1 MLRRGEARLATHVV
15 IGRAGQGEA
24 GFSTAHW
31 DGRNGPLH
39 TEGTKMAKEQQT
51 TIILPEIKKAEIQV
65 AVLGETPLI
74 VHAWSEKSKREM
86 LQKQLKEPKGA
97 KQAKDPVQDFE
108 QSLYRLQ
115 DGGYG
120 FPSVAFKAAA
130 VTACT
135 SVDGI
140 TKVAA
145 RQAFHIIGEPIH
157 VKTAFDGRMM
167 RNNLVRIFGSEPEM
181 REDMVRIGMGT
192 ADIRY
197 RAQFWPWY
205 ATLTVRYNQNV
216 LSESEIL
223 NLLNTAGFGVG
234 VGEWRSERD
243 GEYGAFRVADQSE
256 ITDFLKRAA

>member
-1 MLRRGEARLATHVV
+1 
-15 IGRAGQGEA
+15 
-24 GFSTAHW
+24 
-31 DGRNGPLH
+31 
-39 TEGTKMAKEQQT
+39 MAKAAAAEASQ
-51 TIILPEIKKAEIQV
+51 IILPPIKKSLIEVPVIGV
-65 AVLGETPLI
+65 SPLI
-74 VHAWSEKSKREM
+74 VHAWSEKAKREM
-86 LQKQLKEPKGA
+86 LSKQLKEAKGA
-97 KQAKDPVQDFE
+97 KMAKNPVEDFE
-108 QSLYRLQ
+108 QSMYRLK

-145 RQAFHIIGEPIH
+145 RQAFHIMGEPIH
-157 VKTAFDGRMM
+157 VKIAFDPAGTGQTM
-167 RNNLVRIFGSEPEM
+167 RTNLVRILGSEPEM

-205 ATLTVRYNQNV
+205 TTLMVHYNQNV

-234 VGEWRSERD
+234 IGEWRSERD
-243 GEYGAFRVADQSE
+243 GEYGAFQVATGTQE
-256 ITDFLKRAA
+256 IKDYLAENGVSLPASTKKKAA